1 MMITLGFIL
10 ILFIISAY
18 IALAIYDKTRES
30 DLGDNSLLLNY
41 RTLETD
47 LITEE
52 EFQEILY
59 KDYKFPDE
67 GRVIENYYNDQLTS
81 IVIRD
86 DKHGFIKQYQGKVL
100 HRIHDLRK
108 AELIE
113 KISKA
118 VNPLWWFGLDNES
131 SQTFRDKVIRS
142 EEECIELGKLLDDK
156 GLSTVEELKGIQI
169 IIDQQGNYYI
179 N

>member
-1 MMITLGFIL
+1 MILAFIL

-30 DLGDNSLLLNY
+30 DLNDNSLLLNY
-41 RTLETD
+41 RTIHTN

-52 EFQEILY
+52 KFQEILY
-59 KDYKFPDE
+59 KDYRFLDK
-67 GRVIENYYNDQLTS
+67 GRVIESYYNGQLTS

-86 DKHGFIKQYQGKVL
+86 DKHGFIKQYNGRVL
-100 HRIHDLRK
+100 YRIHDLRK

-118 VNPLWWFGLDNES
+118 VNPLWWFGLDNGS
-131 SQTFRDKVIRS
+131 SQTFRDKEIRS
-142 EEECIELGKLLDDK
+142 EEECMELGKLLDDRD
-156 GLSTVEELKGIQI
+156 LSTVEEIKGIQI
-169 IIDQQGNYYI
+169 ISDQQGNYYI